1 MPSDESNKQVKFSLD
16 QEKVVFHDAKK
27 FVVRAS
33 PWSGKTFCISGR
45 ISHKIKWW
53 NHRNKWMAILSFTNA
68 WKDEIEKSCK
78 EHFGTFI
85 TTPHFLWTIDS
96 FINHYIFLPFWH
108 LVLKCEW
115 RPKLVW
121 EPHERWYT
129 HTKGVS
135 PYNIDYLYWCPHVS
149 FNLEWELL
157 LLSTYTQA
165 VEGNILIRK
174 WPNDK
179 PILVDLGYKNNWDK
193 CKQHQ
198 ELYDEKIKFL
208 RNGYA
213 NQADANYFALKILQ
227 QYPELAKELVRKFP
241 AFIIDEAQD
250 TSEIQMRILDILEQ
264 AGIEEMVYIWDPDQS
279 IYEWNNAKP
288 DIFLE
293 KFIQWNDNSC
303 VLNESYRS
311 TQLICDFTHKLST
324 LPNCS
329 PSQKGYTWYESVSP
343 KFILYQDTSE
353 WKQLVID
360 KFLLENSA
368 IPHEEI
374 FITARGGGFFTGTNS
389 QENSAIDKKFF
400 WTWVNHFGRDIFKA
414 LTLYREWKLHL
425 CLDRIFYFLCKI
437 ELNNTYIERGLFLE
451 WKQNW
456 WDNSKNRIVANHL
469 MAVLWNPKV
478 TQNNNITLYSFLL
491 KTNEILAE
499 NGINFSFK
507 IENYTKNTKLNE
519 FIVKHIW
526 YSSQKVAPTKYT
538 ISTIHGVKWRTC
550 DAMLLFLK
558 KGWAMGKDYKNLLQE
573 APVWGQFWHEEIRN
587 IYVAMTRPR
596 KILTIAVPS
605 EEEKQIWEQFFW
617 INTPPSS

>member
-1 MPSDESNKQVKFSLD
+1 MPFDENNTQIKFSPD

-45 ISHKIKWW
+45 ISNKLKGWK
-53 NHRNKWMAILSFTNA
+53 HRNKWIAILSFTNA

-78 EHFGTFI
+78 EYFDTFI
-85 TTPHFLWTIDS
+85 TSPHFLWTIDS

-108 LVLKCEW
+108 LMLKCEW
-115 RPKLVW
+115 RPKLIG
-121 EPHERWYT
+121 EPHEKWYHKGGVKRWET
-129 HTKGVS
+129 
-135 PYNIDYLYWCPHVS
+135 DYEYWTAFVS
-149 FNLEWELL
+149 FDLRDELHLLTSNLEAKKQE
-157 LLSTYTQA
+157 
-165 VEGNILIRK
+165 ILTKLI
-174 WPNDK
+174 NNK
-179 PILVDLGYKNNWDK
+179 PMVMNYWGKNK
-193 CKQHQ
+193 KG
-198 ELYDEKIKFL
+198 ELYAEYEKLLKAKWKMLSLGF
-208 RNGYA
+208 A

-227 QYPELAKELVRKFP
+227 QYPELAKELVHKFP
-241 AFIIDEAQD
+241 TFIIDEAQD
-250 TSEIQMRILDILEQ
+250 TSEIQMKILDILEQ
-264 AGIEEMVYIWDPDQS
+264 AWIEEMVYIGDPDQS

-293 KFIQWNDNSC
+293 KFTQWSDNSC

-311 TQLICDFTHKLST
+311 TQFICDFTHKLST
-324 LPNCS
+324 LPTS
-329 PSQKGYTWYESVSP
+329 SSSQKCYTWYESRKP
-343 KFILYQDTSE
+343 IFILYEDTLA

-360 KFLLENSA
+360 NFVSENST
-368 IPHEEI
+368 ILHEEI
-374 FITARGGGFFTGTNS
+374 FITARGWNFFTD
-389 QENSAIDKKFF
+389 AILLDNPMADKQFF
-400 WTWVNHFGRDIFKA
+400 WTLENRFGRDIFKA

-425 CLDRIFYFLCKI
+425 CLERIFYFLCKL
-437 ELNNTYIERGLFLE
+437 ELKDTYIERWPFLE

-469 MAVLWNPKV
+469 MRILWNPKV
-478 TQNNNITLYSFLL
+478 IQNDTISLCSFLT
-491 KTNEILAE
+491 KTNEILTE
-499 NGINFSFK
+499 NSIKFNFK
-507 IENYTKNTKLNE
+507 IENYTKNIKLNE
-519 FIVKHIW
+519 FLAKHIW
-526 YSSQKVAPTKYT
+526 YSSQKVTPTKYT
-538 ISTIHGVKWRTC
+538 KSTIHGVKWKTC

-573 APVWGQFWHEEIRN
+573 IPVWWQFWHEEIRN